1 MLLQNASNESNP
13 IPLKEVQ
20 MIYMEPMDDRIE
32 KFNAYLNSIPIEKL
46 IAEGKKDA
54 LRPLQNSFHQSLEIK
69 LDKRHMTESLVGS
82 GASLHKAVNP
92 SVVVEPVE
100 T

>member
-1 MLLQNASNESNP
+1 M
-13 IPLKEVQ
+13 
-20 MIYMEPMDDRIE
+20 
-32 KFNAYLNSIPIEKL
+32 
-46 IAEGKKDA
+46 
-54 LRPLQNSFHQSLEIK
+54 RPLQNSFHQSLEIK

-100 T
+100 TPFHLPALTGIAGVSTFGEGDGCSIVLSPCNTGIDIPHK